1 MIAGSLL
8 AVVSCLLTA
17 VAADAAPQVV
27 AQGNRWSLSNGCVE
41 RLIEAGPCL
50 RTVSFCNSLADPPRV
65 HPVESREFVLAL
77 DNESLRLTAVDF
89 QVEAPVKTAL
99 PNGRIELKVPLRC
112 PKHAVC
118 VAVVYTLGP
127 GEFYLRKRL
136 EIDPGEHLLNWVDV
150 ESLRLAG
157 LELKRFDQEPMPFKM
172 TPWDITVGRPLFA
185 GREMFLGVEHPASLN
200 APDEHGWISL
210 RQHPGCRGR
219 FTTAPAAIGVC
230 PDRPRER
237 LSDYFERYVRENR
250 ARPIKRSIQWV
261 AYFPAGMDD
270 DACRRKVAVAERV
283 FRSRGAP
290 LDLVLMDS
298 GWTDPQSIM
307 RISRQRPDRLALMSK
322 LTKEKLGCPLGLHVI
337 TSGVKPMV
345 DKDWLA
351 AQGYD
356 MIYHRSQREGAY
368 CFADPRVLA
377 EFRDNLTG
385 FVRQYG
391 IASYK
396 FDWGHFACP
405 AANHR
410 GHLPGEVYG
419 FEAGATNFAAAQ
431 RAFRQAN
438 PEIFLFNTGWYSPWW
453 LWTYDAVFAAGAD
466 YNFGMSGPPSYST
479 ASLLCTWRD
488 ATIRGNVVRWS
499 PFFPVDSLMTVDPI
513 SYWWHVWE
521 LHAESPLRPFTD
533 YFLTAAMRG
542 TQMTEI
548 YNNIGAWS
556 DAHADAAVAI
566 LKWMKAHDDVIL
578 ASTRYF
584 GGDPLAGETYGYT
597 HFTRDGRGLVVI
609 RNPTIAPRQVEIP
622 LDETAGMWPDGRPYV
637 ARVVYPFTMVLP
649 QTFRYGDKCRQELG
663 GEEARVLEFW
673 PQDRLPEPIPI
684 GCRYQVVS
692 RQAQKTTFRVAGAA
706 EAIEFLSP
714 VTLDAPAKPGN
725 ALGRYVLACPE
736 QSAPRQPRAP
746 ETISAKQQDGQIAL
760 SLTVPDAAQA
770 RLSLLFPVG
779 GLDGHFIVD
788 GRPVTTDTPHIR
800 VPDAGHRDK
809 GTRANFGKQ
818 SLFGV
823 DLSGGPHEV
832 RFEALRDRKPA
843 PMPSGPA
850 QVVFESFEEC
860 PGDVTIEVRHAPI
873 DPKESP
879 SLPQNWSWQVRTV
892 AHKAVP

>member
-8 AVVSCLLTA
+8 AVVSCLL
-17 VAADAAPQVV
+17 AATPVDAAPQVV
-27 AQGNRWSLSNGCVE
+27 AQGDRWSLGNGCIE
-41 RLIEAGPCL
+41 RLIEVVPRL
-50 RTVSFCNSLADPPRV
+50 RTVSLSNRLVDPPRV

-77 DNESLRLTAVDF
+77 DNESLQLTAADF
-89 QVEAPVKTAL
+89 EVAAPVQTTL

-112 PKHAVC
+112 PQHAVG
-118 VAVVYTLGP
+118 VAVVYSLGP

-172 TPWDITVGRPLFA
+172 TPWDITVGRPLFV

-200 APDEHGWISL
+200 ALGRARLDLPPAA
-210 RQHPGCRGR
+210 PGRKGR

-250 ARPIKRSIQWV
+250 ARPVKRSIQWV
-261 AYFPAGMDD
+261 AYFPAGLDD
-270 DACRRKVAVAERV
+270 DACRSKIAVAERV
-283 FRSRGAP
+283 FRSRGVP

-307 RISRQRPDRLALMSK
+307 RISRQRPDRLALMSQ
-322 LTKEKLGCPLGLHVI
+322 LTQEKLGCPLGLHVI
-337 TSGVKPMV
+337 TSGVKTMV

-377 EFRDNLTG
+377 EFRDNLAG

-391 IASYK
+391 IAAYK

-405 AANHR
+405 AADHR

-466 YNFGMSGPPSYST
+466 YNFGLSGPPSFST

-499 PFFPVDSLMTVDPI
+499 PFFPVNSLMTVDPI

-548 YNNIGAWS
+548 YNNIAAWS

-584 GGDPLAGETYGYT
+584 GGDPLAGETYGYA
-597 HFTRDGRGLVVI
+597 HFTRDGRGLVVV
-609 RNPTIAPRQVEIP
+609 RNPTIGARQVEIP
-622 LDETAGMWPDGRPYV
+622 LDETAGMWPDGRQYV

-649 QTFRYGDKCRQELG
+649 QTFRYGDQCRQELG
-663 GEEARVLEFW
+663 GDEARVLEFW
-673 PQDRLPEPIPI
+673 PQDGLPEPMPV
-684 GCRYQVVS
+684 GCRYQVVA

-706 EAIEFLSP
+706 DAIEFLSP
-714 VTLDAPAKPGN
+714 VTLDAPAKPGD
-725 ALGRYVLACPE
+725 APGSYVLACPE
-736 QSAPRQPRAP
+736 PSVPRQPRVP
-746 ETISAKQQDGQIAL
+746 PTISAKQQDGQLAM

-770 RLSLLFPVG
+770 RLSLLLPVG
-779 GLDGHFIVD
+779 GVD
-788 GRPVTTDTPHIR
+788 GRFLVDGKPATTDAPHIR
-800 VPDAGHRDK
+800 LPDAGQRDQ
-809 GTRANFGKQ
+809 GTRQLRQAEPVRRG
-818 SLFGV
+818 LGRRAARGPLRGV
-823 DLSGGPHEV
+823 AGREAGPPAFRTGSGRVRVLRGLSGS
-832 RFEALRDRKPA
+832 RDDRSAARALERA
-843 PMPSGPA
+843 
-850 QVVFESFEEC
+850 
-860 PGDVTIEVRHAPI
+860 
-873 DPKESP
+873 ESP
-879 SLPQNWSWQVRTV
+879 PLPQNWSWQVRT
-892 AHKAVP
+892 AIQQAVP